1 MEIWKTSNSQ
11 SNLEK
16 EEWNWRNQPA
26 WLQALLQSYSY
37 EDSMALAQ
45 RQKYRSMEQNRKPE
59 INPVFLRVFFPLSL
73 GGFSYACVYQYSAE
87 YSKGPFRHLWSS
99 FLCSLL
105 LFGFLPADLSR
116 LCTPRFPTLS
126 CIRLSH
132 LFPISQRKPFFINC
146 CSSLESHCIIY
157 HF

>member
-1 MEIWKTSNSQ
+1 
-11 SNLEK
+11 
-16 EEWNWRNQPA
+16 
-26 WLQALLQSYSY
+26 
-37 EDSMALAQ
+37 MALAQ

-132 LFPISQRKPFFINC
+132 LFPISQRKPFFILKIALAIRGFLYFHTNLEII
-146 CSSLESHCIIY
+146 CSSSVKNVAGSLIGIALNL
-157 HF
+157 